1 MTESRPISHQ
11 SINVSIDHISDVSE
25 AFLCVIVSDWR
36 ENGVERF
43 LRLANGLKTD
53 VDYNLLSM
61 SFSRFKVIR
70 LQESWDC
77 LESKMIFPL
86 VVSLTI

>member
-61 SFSRFKVIR
+61 SFPRFKVIR
-70 LQESWDC
+70 L
-77 LESKMIFPL
+77 
-86 VVSLTI
+86 